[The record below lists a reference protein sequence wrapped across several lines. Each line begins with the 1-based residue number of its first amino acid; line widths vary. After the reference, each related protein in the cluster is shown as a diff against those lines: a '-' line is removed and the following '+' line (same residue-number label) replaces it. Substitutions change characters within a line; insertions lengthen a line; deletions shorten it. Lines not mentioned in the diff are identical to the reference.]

1 MKICRFDRDRIG
13 LVEGDFVVD
22 VTDKFDR
29 KPAWPLPHGDWI
41 VRQIEGLLGEL
52 TAALNQDRKR
62 IPLSQV
68 RLESPIANPSKII
81 GAPIN
86 YQAHIEEAN
95 ADQQI
100 SHGHTY
106 TTLERYG
113 LFIKAN
119 SSLIGVADSVEQRF
133 PDRRTD
139 HEVELVVVIGREAR
153 MVSRDDALN
162 YVLGYTVGLD
172 MTVRGQEW
180 PGFRKSVDTYCVLGP
195 YIVTADEIPDPNVL
209 DLRLSVNGEER
220 QNSNTNRLIL
230 NVQRLIEYASA
241 FYTLYPGDVIMT
253 GTPEGVSP
261 VQPGDA
267 IDATVERVG
276 RLQVHVAPSYA
287 TTG

>member
-1 MKICRFDRDRIG
+1 MKICRFDHDRVG
-13 LVEGDFVVD
+13 LVVADAVVD
-22 VTDKFDR
+22 VTDLFDR
-29 KPAWPLPHGDWI
+29 SPAWPLPHGDW
-41 VRQIEGLLGEL
+41 VVGQIESLRGAL
-52 TAALNQDRKR
+52 TAALDQGRAR
-62 IPLSQV
+62 IPLNKV
-68 RLESPIANPSKII
+68 RLESPVANPSKIV

-95 ADQQI
+95 ADKQI

-119 SSLIGVADSVEQRF
+119 SSLVGVSDSVEQRF

-139 HEVELVVVIGREAR
+139 HEVELVVVIGRKAR
-153 MVSRDDALN
+153 MVSQSAALD

-195 YIVTADEIPDPNVL
+195 WIVTADEVPDPNAL
-209 DLRLSVNGEER
+209 GLRLSVNGEER
-220 QNSNTNRLIL
+220 QSSNTGRLIL
-230 NVQRLIEYASA
+230 NVQRLIEYASS

-253 GTPEGVSP
+253 GTPDGVAP

-267 IDATVERVG
+267 IDAEIEGVG
-276 RLQVHVAPSYA
+276 RLQVRMAPSYA
-287 TTG
+287 TAG